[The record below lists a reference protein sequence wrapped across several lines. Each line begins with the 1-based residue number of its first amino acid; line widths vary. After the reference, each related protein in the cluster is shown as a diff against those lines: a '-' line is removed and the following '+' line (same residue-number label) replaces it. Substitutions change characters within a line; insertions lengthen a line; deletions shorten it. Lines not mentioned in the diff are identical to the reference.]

1 VPENGC
7 SRNMSRDLKIFVV
20 DTGPLITL
28 AAAESLDYLLYVN
41 ADVVIPDAVLHEATR
56 DAARL
61 GAQDIIDWV
70 KAHRTHVEIAPTKA
84 YEIYD
89 AARVTIPNLR
99 EPDLG
104 ERAAVE
110 VIEEP
115 DRLQGDERGVLLCEE
130 TAVLRRVVVR
140 DRTRIVELSTL
151 DFLRILEAEQRIQ
164 SAEQVFEIAE
174 KAARFPSRTAK
185 LDAQDAAARAAIQ
198 RLVKRG
204 DVDLER

>member
-1 VPENGC
+1 
-7 SRNMSRDLKIFVV
+7 MSRDLKLFVV

-28 AAAESLDYLLYVN
+28 AVAQSLDYLLYVD

-61 GAQDIIDWV
+61 GAQDVIDWV
-70 KAHRTHVEIAPTKA
+70 KAHRSHIEIAATKA
-84 YEIYD
+84 YERYD
-89 AARVTIPNLR
+89 LARVTAPTLR

-115 DRLQGDERGVLLCEE
+115 DRLQGTERGLLLCEE

-140 DRTRIVELSTL
+140 DRERIVEISTL

-164 SAEQVFEIAE
+164 SADQVFQLAE
-174 KAARFPSRTAK
+174 KAGRSPSRVEK
-185 LDAQDAAARAAIQ
+185 LSAQDEATRAAIQ
-198 RLVKRG
+198 GLVKRR
-204 DVDLER
+204 DQDFER

>member
-1 VPENGC
+1 
-7 SRNMSRDLKIFVV
+7 MARDLKLFVV

-28 AAAESLDYLLYVN
+28 AAAQSLDYLLFVT
-41 ADVVIPDAVLHEATR
+41 VEIVIPDAVLHEATR
-56 DAARL
+56 DANRL

-70 KAHRTHVEIAPTKA
+70 KAHRAHVEIAPTKA
-84 YEIYD
+84 YEVFD

-115 DRLQGDERGVLLCEE
+115 DRLQGDERGLLLCEE
-130 TAVLRRVVVR
+130 TAVLKRVVVR
-140 DRTRIVELSTL
+140 DRERIVELSTL

-164 SAEQVFEIAE
+164 SAEQVFELAA
-174 KAARFPSRTAK
+174 KAGRSPSRIEKMSGHDEAT
-185 LDAQDAAARAAIQ
+185 RAAI
-198 RLVKRG
+198 RGLVAQPKG
-204 DVDLER
+204 

>member
-1 VPENGC
+1 
-7 SRNMSRDLKIFVV
+7 MSRDLKIFVV

-61 GAQDIIDWV
+61 GAQDIIDWI
-70 KAHRTHVEIAPTKA
+70 KAHRAHVEIAPTKA